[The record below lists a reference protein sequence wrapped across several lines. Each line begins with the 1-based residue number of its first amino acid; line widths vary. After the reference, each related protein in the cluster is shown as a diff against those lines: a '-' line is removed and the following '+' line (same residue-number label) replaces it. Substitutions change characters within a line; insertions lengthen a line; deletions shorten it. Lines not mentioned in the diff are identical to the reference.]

1 MKFINAFFLIVL
13 FSAISCGS
21 DKGAA
26 ICIYEHILSTNEAL
40 NITNSSADL
49 IGSVV
54 VASENCSVPGG
65 AQKGFVYGT
74 SSIPDIN
81 DAIASGEGTQISAT
95 INGLNPETTYYV
107 RSFISSPLGV
117 YYGNEISFITTSD

>member
-1 MKFINAFFLIVL
+1 MKFINTFFLIFL
-13 FSAISCGS
+13 FSAMSCGS

-26 ICIYEHILSTNEAL
+26 ICVYEHILSTNEAL

-54 VASENCSVPGG
+54 VTSENCSVPGG
-65 AQKGFVYGT
+65 TQKGFVYGT

-81 DAIASGEGTQISAT
+81 DATASSDGTQISAT
-95 INGLNPETTYYV
+95 INGLSPETTYYV
-107 RSFISSPLGV
+107 RSFISSPLGE